1 MPYGES
7 GGLSASDIALL
18 NGNCGRS
25 NSNDGFGD
33 GNSGWWIIL
42 FLIFALGGWG
52 RGFGGFGGGYGNG
65 FGGSIGGVTDGY
77 VLASDFAQVDRKLDS
92 ISNGICD
99 STFALNNT
107 MTNGFANV
115 QNTLCQG
122 FSGVNNAITTNG
134 YETRL
139 GVQGL
144 SASLANCCCDLKTQI
159 ADCCCQTQSGIQQVN
174 YNMAMNTNTLQNA
187 MCLNTR
193 DIIDNQNANY
203 RALHDEIVA
212 NRIEDKNAQIAA
224 QQNEINSLRL
234 QASQANQNAVLQAA
248 MDANT
253 AEIIRRTG
261 NDCPVNAYVVQP
273 PTPVNFPTNCCGTFT
288 GYGYNNN
295 YNSCGCNCG
304 CC

>member
-1 MPYGES
+1 
-7 GGLSASDIALL
+7 
-18 NGNCGRS
+18 
-25 NSNDGFGD
+25 
-33 GNSGWWIIL
+33 
-42 FLIFALGGWG
+42 
-52 RGFGGFGGGYGNG
+52 
-65 FGGSIGGVTDGY
+65 
-77 VLASDFAQVDRKLDS
+77 
-92 ISNGICD
+92 
-99 STFALNNT
+99 

-144 SASLANCCCDLKTQI
+144 SASLASCCCDVRQQI
-159 ADCCCQTQSGIQQVN
+159 SDCCCQVNRGIDGIN

-212 NRIEDKNAQIAA
+212 NRIEDKNAQIAQ
-224 QQNEINSLRL
+224 QQNEINALRL

-261 NDCPVNAYVVQP
+261 NDCPIPSYIVPNP
-273 PTPVNFPTNCCGTFT
+273 NCCYNYNVT
-288 GYGYNNN
+288 GFGYNNG
-295 YNSCGCNCG
+295 CGCNS

>member
-1 MPYGES
+1 MNYGE
-7 GGLSASDIALL
+7 GALSASDVALL
-18 NGNCGRS
+18 NNCGRS
-25 NSNDGFGD
+25 NSGDGFGD
-33 GNSGWWIIL
+33 GNGAWWIVL

-52 RGFGGFGGGYGNG
+52 RGFGGFGGGYGSG
-65 FGGSIGGVTDGY
+65 AGTGGVTDGY

-107 MTNGFANV
+107 MTNGFASV

-122 FSGVNNAITTNG
+122 FAGINNAITTNG

-159 ADCCCQTQSGIQQVN
+159 ADCCCQVNRGIDGIN

-212 NRIEDKNAQIAA
+212 NRIEDKNAQIAQ

-234 QASQANQNAVLQAA
+234 AASQANQNAVLQAR

-261 NDCPVNAYVVQP
+261 NDCPIPAYVVP
-273 PTPVNFPTNCCGTFT
+273 NPNCCYNYNVT
-288 GYGYNNN
+288 GFGYNNG
-295 YNSCGCNCG
+295 CGCNS